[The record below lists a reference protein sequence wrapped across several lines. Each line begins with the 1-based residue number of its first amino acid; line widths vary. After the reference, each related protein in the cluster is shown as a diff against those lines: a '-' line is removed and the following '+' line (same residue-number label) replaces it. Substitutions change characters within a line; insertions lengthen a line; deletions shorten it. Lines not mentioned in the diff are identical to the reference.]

1 MWAESPNF
9 EEFPEGMSIPTDEN
23 GEQYIPEYLIPKQED
38 EDKDE
43 TDNSIEKIPDERT
56 LLGWEVQNAIGE
68 EIEEDEWNTLLNML
82 QDNNVSTEYI
92 RKAFDA
98 FKEQYMLRNFPNG

>member
-1 MWAESPNF
+1 
-9 EEFPEGMSIPTDEN
+9 MSIPTDEN

-68 EIEEDEWNTLLNML
+68 EIEEDE
-82 QDNNVSTEYI
+82 
-92 RKAFDA
+92 
-98 FKEQYMLRNFPNG
+98 